1 MQVESRPP
9 SPEIEDSQEE
19 EREEEKEEEKEEE
32 TVVKK
37 GNKSGLSKNPIGGKT
52 HAKGK
57 TQRTS
62 TS

>member
-1 MQVESRPP
+1 MQVKSRPP
-9 SPEIEDSQEE
+9 SPEIEEDIQEE
-19 EREEEKEEEKEEE
+19 EREEEKEEKEEE

-37 GNKSGLSKNPIGGKT
+37 GNKSGLSKNQIGGKT